1 MNKSIVIT
9 GGSKGIGLELVKFYA
24 EKGFKVISGSRT
36 KYGDFNAAIKEN
48 IQEII
53 MDVTKPESHEELVN
67 EAIKQTGK
75 LDVYIN
81 NAGFSEWRSLQNI
94 DAKFLESMFSTN
106 VFGYFWGTKA
116 AAKVMSP
123 GSSIINISSLAAR
136 RGTPN
141 NSAYSSSKFAI
152 TGLTQSTAKELGKS
166 GIRVNAICPV
176 LIETPGLID
185 ALKSENAP
193 SVGQPTEFL
202 EQFALTQTALGRLPN
217 SKDVAKLCYFLTSES
232 ANAIT
237 GQSINVDCGVL
248 PN

>member
-1 MNKSIVIT
+1 MNKSVVIT

-24 EKGFKVISGSRT
+24 EKGFIVISGSRT
-36 KYGDFNAAIKEN
+36 KFDQHHSSISANVH
-48 IQEII
+48 EIEI
-53 MDVTKPESHEELVN
+53 DVTMPESHEKLVA
-67 EAIKQTGK
+67 EAINRTGN

-94 DAKFLESMFSTN
+94 DVKFLESMFNTN

-116 AAKVMSP
+116 ASKVMKP
-123 GSSIINISSLAAR
+123 GSSIINVSSLAAR

-166 GIRVNAICPV
+166 GIRVNAVCPV
-176 LIETPGLID
+176 LIETPGLVD
-185 ALKSENAP
+185 ALKSNQAP

-202 EQFALTQTALGRLPN
+202 EHFALTQTALGHLPTAR
-217 SKDVAKLCYFLTSES
+217 DVAELCYFLSSES
-232 ANAIT
+232 AKAIT

>member
-1 MNKSIVIT
+1 MSKSVVIT
-9 GGSKGIGLELVKFYA
+9 GGSKGIGLQLVNFYA
-24 EKGFKVISGSRT
+24 QKGFKVISGSRT
-36 KYGDFNAAIKEN
+36 KFNDFDSSIRSN
-48 IQEII
+48 IQEIVI
-53 MDVTKPESHEELVN
+53 DVTKQESHELLVN

-116 AAKVMSP
+116 ASKVMKP

-176 LIETPGLID
+176 LVETPGLVG
-185 ALKSENAP
+185 ALKSEQAP
-193 SVGQPTEFL
+193 SLGQPIEFL
-202 EQFALTQTALGRLPN
+202 EQFAMTQTALGRLPT
-217 SKDVAKLCYFLTSES
+217 SQDVAELCYFLTSES
-232 ANAIT
+232 ASAIT

>member
-1 MNKSIVIT
+1 MNKSVVIT

-24 EKGFKVISGSRT
+24 EKGFQVISGSRT
-36 KYGDFNAAIKEN
+36 KHENFSSSIRDN
-48 IQEII
+48 IQEIVI
-53 MDVTKPESHEELVN
+53 DVTNPESHEQLVN
-67 EAIKQTGK
+67 KAIDQTGN

-94 DAKFLESMFSTN
+94 DMKFLESMFNTN

-116 AAKVMSP
+116 AAKAMKP

-166 GIRVNAICPV
+166 GIRVNAVCPV
-176 LIETPGLID
+176 LIETPGLLD
-185 ALKSENAP
+185 ALKSEHAP
-193 SVGQPTEFL
+193 SLGQPTEFL
-202 EQFALTQTALGRLPN
+202 EQFALTQSALGRLPT
-217 SKDVAKLCYFLTSES
+217 SKDVAELCYFLSSDS

-237 GQSINVDCGVL
+237 GQSINIDCGVL

>member
-1 MNKSIVIT
+1 MTKSVVIT
-9 GGSKGIGLELVKFYA
+9 GGSKGIGLELVKLYA

-36 KYGDFNAAIKEN
+36 KYDDFDSAINANIK
-48 IQEII
+48 EII

-81 NAGFSEWRSLQNI
+81 NAGFSEWRTLQDI
-94 DAKFLESMFSTN
+94 DTKFLESMFSTN

-116 AAKVMSP
+116 AAKVMNP

-136 RGTPN
+136 RGTSN
-141 NSAYSSSKFAI
+141 NSAYSASKFAI
-152 TGLTQSTAKELGKS
+152 TGLTQSIAKEIGKS

-193 SVGQPTEFL
+193 SLGQPTEFL

-217 SKDVAKLCYFLTSES
+217 SKDVAELCYFLTSES
-232 ANAIT
+232 ASAIT

>member
-1 MNKSIVIT
+1 MNKSVVIT

-36 KYGDFNAAIKEN
+36 KYEDFNSAIKAN

-53 MDVTKPESHEELVN
+53 VDVTKPESHEELVK

-116 AAKVMSP
+116 AAKVMNP

-141 NSAYSSSKFAI
+141 NSAYSASKFAI

-176 LIETPGLID
+176 LIETPGLIN
-185 ALKSENAP
+185 ALKSEQAP
-193 SVGQPTEFL
+193 SLGQTNEFL

-217 SKDVAKLCYFLTSES
+217 SKDVATLCYFLTSES

>member
-1 MNKSIVIT
+1 MNKSVVIT

-36 KYGDFNAAIKEN
+36 KYDDFNASIKEN

-116 AAKVMSP
+116 AAKVMNP

-141 NSAYSSSKFAI
+141 NSAYSASKFAI

-185 ALKSENAP
+185 ALKSEQAP
-193 SVGQPTEFL
+193 SLGQTNEFL

-217 SKDVAKLCYFLTSES
+217 SKDVATLCYFLTSES

-237 GQSINVDCGVL
+237 AQSINVDCGVL

>member
-1 MNKSIVIT
+1 MNKSVVIT

-36 KYGDFNAAIKEN
+36 KYEDFNSAIKAS
-48 IQEII
+48 IQEVII
-53 MDVTKPESHEELVN
+53 DVTKPESHEELVN
-67 EAIKQTGK
+67 EAVKQTGK

-116 AAKVMSP
+116 AAKVMNP

-176 LIETPGLID
+176 LIETPGLIE

-193 SVGQPTEFL
+193 SFGQPTDFL

-217 SKDVAKLCYFLTSES
+217 SRDVAELCYFLTTES

>member
-1 MNKSIVIT
+1 MPDS
-9 GGSKGIGLELVKFYA
+9 
-24 EKGFKVISGSRT
+24 
-36 KYGDFNAAIKEN
+36 
-48 IQEII
+48 
-53 MDVTKPESHEELVN
+53 
-67 EAIKQTGK
+67 
-75 LDVYIN
+75 
-81 NAGFSEWRSLQNI
+81 QNI
-94 DAKFLESMFSTN
+94 DTKFLESMFSTN

-116 AAKVMSP
+116 AAKVMNP

-136 RGTPN
+136 RGTSN
-141 NSAYSSSKFAI
+141 NSAYSASKFAI
-152 TGLTQSTAKELGKS
+152 TGLTQSIAKEIGKS

-193 SVGQPTEFL
+193 SLGQPTEFL

-217 SKDVAKLCYFLTSES
+217 SKDVAELYFLTSES
-232 ANAIT
+232 ASAIT

>member
-1 MNKSIVIT
+1 MNKSVVIT

-24 EKGFKVISGSRT
+24 EKGFKVVSGSRT
-36 KYGDFNAAIKEN
+36 KYEDFNSAIKAN

-53 MDVTKPESHEELVN
+53 VDVTKPESHEELVK

-94 DAKFLESMFSTN
+94 DAKFLESIFSTN

-116 AAKVMSP
+116 AAKVMNP
-123 GSSIINISSLAAR
+123 GGSIINISSLAAR

-141 NSAYSSSKFAI
+141 NSAYSASKFAI

-193 SVGQPTEFL
+193 SFGQPAEFL

-217 SKDVAKLCYFLTSES
+217 AIDIAELSYFLTSES

>member
-1 MNKSIVIT
+1 MNKSVVIT

-24 EKGFKVISGSRT
+24 EKGYKVISGSRT
-36 KYGDFNAAIKEN
+36 KFDDFDSSIKGN
-48 IQEII
+48 IQEIVI
-53 MDVTKPESHEELVN
+53 DVTKPESHEKLVKV
-67 EAIKQTGK
+67 AINQTGK

-116 AAKVMSP
+116 ASKFMKS
-123 GSSIINISSLAAR
+123 GGSIINVSSLAAR

-152 TGLTQSTAKELGKS
+152 TGLTQSSAKELGKS
-166 GIRVNAICPV
+166 GIRVNAVCPV

-185 ALKSENAP
+185 ALKSEDSP

-202 EQFALTQTALGRLPN
+202 EQFALTQTALGRLPT
-217 SKDVAKLCYFLTSES
+217 SKEVAELCYFLSSDS
-232 ANAIT
+232 AKAIT